1 MNSNEFYNLCEA
13 SLDGIN
19 RNGDVSI
26 QFITDIAQNVLLSV
40 ESEQNTVFSNAT
52 GRLPLITTQAGEF
65 NYNAPAD
72 CWRITGVLVESDQPN
87 SILDR
92 IFYNWDYNSLSSRS
106 GGNKLES
113 TKISG
118 ISYYV
123 VPFIRSWDAGDTTPA
138 RYMFTEDPGA
148 TNGVYRLWYYPKP
161 TKLSSDSIPLSIG
174 PPYDYMFLFPAVCA
188 IYQGMQD
195 GDRLAAVQKVV
206 AIRNEY
212 HTELNKGAQ
221 DTDLESIDRG
231 F

>member
-1 MNSNEFYNLCEA
+1 MRSP
-13 SLDGIN
+13 S
-19 RNGDVSI
+19 
-26 QFITDIAQNVLLSV
+26 
-40 ESEQNTVFSNAT
+40 AT
-52 GRLPLITTQAGEF
+52 GAARRKASQ
-65 NYNAPAD
+65 PA
-72 CWRITGVLVESDQPN
+72 RITFPPTPN
-87 SILDR
+87 GRKPPAGIQ
-92 IFYNWDYNSLSSRS
+92 SSRS
-106 GGNKLES
+106 CGNKLES

-148 TNGVYRLWYYPKP
+148 TNDVYRLWYYPKP

-206 AIRNEY
+206 SIRNEY